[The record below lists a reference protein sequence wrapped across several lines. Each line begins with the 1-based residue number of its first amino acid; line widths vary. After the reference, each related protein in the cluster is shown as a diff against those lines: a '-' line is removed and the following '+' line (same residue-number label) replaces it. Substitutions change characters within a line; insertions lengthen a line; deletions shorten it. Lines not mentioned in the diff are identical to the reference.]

1 MNILKPLRA
10 IDKTCYKKKKPKCKL
25 FYFCMY
31 YAFWIL
37 TCLSNIHIL
46 MFLGKLDDTI
56 RKTVITDYEILL
68 FREKAEM
75 MDAPATSLLK

>member
-1 MNILKPLRA
+1 
-10 IDKTCYKKKKPKCKL
+10 
-25 FYFCMY
+25 MY

-37 TCLSNIHIL
+37 TCLSNIRIL

-56 RKTVITDYEILL
+56 GKTVITDYEILL

-75 MDAPATSLLK
+75 MDVPSTSLLK